1 MNGALQAIVFDFDGV
16 IANSE
21 PLHLRA
27 FQRALGDHGVA
38 LSGEDYY
45 SAYLGYD
52 DFGVFTAVAR
62 DRGLTLNRQQV
73 EALVLRKGAYVQE
86 LLQDGEVLF
95 PGADAFM
102 RQAAAAVP
110 VAIASGA
117 QRHEI
122 EEILD
127 ATGLLGFFSVIVAAG
142 DTAQGKPFPDP
153 YARAFQL
160 LDEANGNL
168 SKNRCVAIEDSRWG
182 LESARAAGLRCV
194 GVTNSYPASEL
205 PGAELIVDGLQS
217 LTLGMLEGLVA
228 AGGPADAEPYD
239 GMSNAGA

>member
-1 MNGALQAIVFDFDGV
+1 MSRPLQAIVFDFDGV

-27 FQRALGDHGVA
+27 FQRALDDRGIA
-38 LSGEDYY
+38 LSAADYY
-45 SAYLGYD
+45 STYLGYD
-52 DFGVFTAVAR
+52 DFGVFTSVAR
-62 DRGLTLNRQQV
+62 DRGLPLSETQVNTLV
-73 EALVLRKGAYVQE
+73 EQKGRYVQE
-86 LLQDGEVLF
+86 LLRAGEVLF
-95 PGADAFM
+95 PGAGAFI

-127 ATGLLGFFSVIVAAG
+127 ATRLRGYFAVIVAAG

-160 LDEANGNL
+160 LDDAKGGL
-168 SKNRCVAIEDSRWG
+168 SRERCVAIEDSRWG

-194 GVTNSYPASEL
+194 GVTNSYPAAEL
-205 PGAELIVDGLQS
+205 PGAELVADGLQA
-217 LTLGMLEGLVA
+217 LTIPMLDELVA
-228 AGGPADAEPYD
+228 AGHNEHADA
-239 GMSNAGA
+239 